1 MSTKLEETP
10 KEKLAIATRAQQRAQ
25 ADLQAAS
32 DALRLFDEQHANL
45 DAKLRQERAALQS
58 AQAEAQEALTE
69 AKDNFDFCHHQVYA
83 MDQKWGQRSEPWR
96 K

>member
-1 MSTKLEETP
+1 MTMQLDETP
-10 KEKLAIATRAQQRAQ
+10 KEKLANATRSQQRAE
-25 ADLQAAS
+25 ADARAAS

-45 DAKLRQERAALQS
+45 DSALRQECTALES
-58 AQAEAQEALTE
+58 ARAEAQEALTD
-69 AKDNFDFCHHQVYA
+69 AKDNFNFCHHQVYA